1 MSRLPVS
8 GLPSSTADQSSAA
21 EAAHIHPSNTQANG
35 ILEQIRAVNGL
46 ENKLFKK
53 KPSQKKVMA
62 IFVDSGITQH
72 CLFWNGEKNH
82 ITTYVS
88 DYTKFQDVA
97 YTVDAVV
104 LYVSVAV
111 ELWDFHQGTS
121 VQNDRT
127 QHSQSPK
134 NMLS

>member
-1 MSRLPVS
+1 
-8 GLPSSTADQSSAA
+8 
-21 EAAHIHPSNTQANG
+21 
-35 ILEQIRAVNGL
+35 
-46 ENKLFKK
+46 
-53 KPSQKKVMA
+53 MA

-121 VQNDRT
+121 VQNDQT
-127 QHSQSPK
+127 QHSQSRKHAKLVFILFFFIYLFLVLYDNHEWVTSSIP
-134 NMLS
+134 NEH

>member
-1 MSRLPVS
+1 M
-8 GLPSSTADQSSAA
+8 T
-21 EAAHIHPSNTQANG
+21 
-35 ILEQIRAVNGL
+35 
-46 ENKLFKK
+46 
-53 KPSQKKVMA
+53 

-72 CLFWNGEKNH
+72 CLFWNGERNH
-82 ITTYVS
+82 TTTYVS

-121 VQNDRT
+121 VQKDQTHN
-127 QHSQSPK
+127 SQNPE
-134 NMLS
+134 NMRS

>member
-1 MSRLPVS
+1 MDYKRNFLKK
-8 GLPSSTADQSSAA
+8 QS
-21 EAAHIHPSNTQANG
+21 
-35 ILEQIRAVNGL
+35 
-46 ENKLFKK
+46 K
-53 KPSQKKVMA
+53 KKVMA
-62 IFVDSGITQH
+62 IFVDSGVTQH

-121 VQNDRT
+121 VQNDQT
-127 QHSQSPK
+127 QHSQS
-134 NMLS
+134 NMLI

>member
-8 GLPSSTADQSSAA
+8 GLPSSTTDQSSAA
-21 EAAHIHPSNTQANG
+21 EAAHIQPSNTQANG
-35 ILEQIRAVNGL
+35 ILEQIWAVNGL

-53 KPSQKKVMA
+53 TKSKKVMA
-62 IFVDSGITQH
+62 IFVDSSITQH

-121 VQNDRT
+121 VQNDQT
-127 QHSQSPK
+127 HHSQSPE